1 MFQVIFRVLGDT
13 FYLIRKQ
20 EQKWEDNEDHR
31 DLKKMKMKVRNPNLA
46 TQLSCNLTPKF
57 ELAVAVL
64 YLQVVAIAGECQW
77 PIL

>member
-1 MFQVIFRVLGDT
+1 VGGQWRSQGS
-13 FYLIRKQ
+13 
-20 EQKWEDNEDHR
+20 E
-31 DLKKMKMKVRNPNLA
+31 KMKLKVRDPNLT

-77 PIL
+77 PILCS